1 MSRSA
6 KAAAAHEPIYWCQL
20 GLLAQLGVMLN
31 SQLHMEFVK
40 KMPAWRQRQMRA
52 VCTTCMRAWPCEAS
66 LTA

>member
-1 MSRSA
+1 
-6 KAAAAHEPIYWCQL
+6 
-20 GLLAQLGVMLN
+20 MLN